1 MTKTATTATTEAP
14 TFTPG
19 PLPILFSSRIR
30 LNDTQRAQLK
40 AAYHRLM
47 NEHSPASGARIGAS
61 SVTTVTS
68 TTPPIFRQFP
78 QIIMSDLISSRESI
92 PTTTV
97 IALQKAFGVEVV
109 SKAELLAAAE
119 QDANYIFATDYAS
132 K

>member
-1 MTKTATTATTEAP
+1 MTKAATATTEAP

-30 LNDTQRAQLK
+30 LSDSQRAQLK

-47 NEHSPASGARIGAS
+47 NEHSPAPGARIGGS
-61 SVTTVTS
+61 SVTTVTH

-78 QIIMSDLISSRESI
+78 SIVMSDLIGSRESI
-92 PTTTV
+92 PLTTV
-97 IALQKAFGVEVV
+97 LALQQAFGIEVV
-109 SKAELLAAAE
+109 SKADLLAAAE
-119 QDANYIFATDYAS
+119 HYITYVCSQDYAS